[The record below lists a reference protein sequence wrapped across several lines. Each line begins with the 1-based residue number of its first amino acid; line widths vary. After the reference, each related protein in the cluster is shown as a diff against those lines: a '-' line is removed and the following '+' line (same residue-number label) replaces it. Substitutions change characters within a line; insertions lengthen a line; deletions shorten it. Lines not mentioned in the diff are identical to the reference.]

1 MRLAARVA
9 LVALLVLLRARVAE
23 DHAAASRR
31 LEPTRAPAP
40 PVALGCASRARA
52 ASVISEL
59 ARGVRWVAELCW
71 RRASERAS
79 GGAIRQRA
87 DQTLAGLVFFE
98 GATTIPRVAVERAR
112 RASRATN
119 AVPRPNQCVVG
130 AAPKRHQ
137 TDGARTVL
145 RVGRCLL
152 YTSPSPRDGLL
163 SRMPSSA

>member
-9 LVALLVLLRARVAE
+9 LVALLLLRARAAE

-40 PVALGCASRARA
+40 PVTLDRGASRARV

-59 ARGVRWVAELCW
+59 ARGVRWVAELCR

-87 DQTLAGLVFFE
+87 DQTLAGLVFF
-98 GATTIPRVAVERAR
+98 
-112 RASRATN
+112 
-119 AVPRPNQCVVG
+119 
-130 AAPKRHQ
+130 
-137 TDGARTVL
+137 
-145 RVGRCLL
+145 CLL
-152 YTSPSPRDGLL
+152 YTSPSPRDATL